1 MFAVGAN
8 FRTWM
13 RLLIENQF
21 NLSLKRIPQIFFI
34 TLLVVFFTPFG
45 WIEALLFNRKVK
57 NIKLEKDPLFILGHW
72 RNGTTFLQEL
82 LIRNPNHNCMTV
94 FESIFSN
101 HFLYFEKLMKW
112 LLGLFLPETRP
123 QDDVKFGVD
132 SPHEHEIAIANLCS
146 MSPFLG
152 GYFPLNVEFYGR
164 YALFKGLSQNQINKI
179 KFYTDYVIKKLYM
192 KKGNK
197 LLILKSP
204 FDTAKVDLLID
215 LYPNAKFVHIYRD
228 PYEVF
233 FSTKRLHERT
243 GKLLRLQ
250 KGYPDLNKFILNSY
264 RDIYEKYYKDKK
276 LVPKHNLVE
285 IKYEDFI
292 ADPITFI
299 KQIYDKLNLEGFE
312 EALPEIEEYLTSE
325 KDYERHKYNISL
337 KDKQMIYSY
346 LHTIIDKMGY
356 NKPKQ
361 A

>member
-82 LIRNPNHNCMTV
+82 LIRNPNHNYMSM

-112 LLGLFLPETRP
+112 LFGLFLPETRP
-123 QDDVKFGVD
+123 QNNVEIGVD
-132 SPHEHEIAIANLCS
+132 SPHEHEWAIANLCS
-146 MSPFLG
+146 LSPYFG
-152 GYFPLNVEFYGR
+152 AYFPLNVEFYSR
-164 YALFKGLSQNQINKI
+164 YALFKDLSQNQINKI
-179 KFYTDYVIKKLYM
+179 KYYTEYVIKKLYL

-233 FSTKRLHERT
+233 FSTKRMHKRT
-243 GKLLRLQ
+243 DILFRLQ
-250 KGYPDLNKFILNSY
+250 KKHQDLDKFILNSY
-264 RDIYEKYYKDKK
+264 RDIYEKYYTDKK
-276 LVPKHNLVE
+276 LIPEHNLIE
-285 IKYEDFI
+285 IRYEDFI
-292 ADPITFI
+292 ADPIAFI
-299 KQIYDKLNLEGFE
+299 KLIYDKLNLGGFE
-312 EALPEIEEYLTSE
+312 EALPEIEEYLTCV
-325 KDYERHKYNISL
+325 KDYKRSKYNISL
-337 KDKQMIYSY
+337 KDKQWIYSY
-346 LHTIIDKMGY
+346 WHTIIDRMGY
-356 NKPKQ
+356 DKPKQ